1 MLPVPW
7 QHFVVLLTPPAD
19 EAQLETYIGQ
29 RFTQVLDAM
38 FSAEDDLAKLTDAPP
53 RRGGTPERESSR
65 LTAAAIMTPVL
76 FRYHQLRESYFDKD
90 LAIVVS

>member
-1 MLPVPW
+1 MSSFKSSVAA
-7 QHFVVLLTPPAD
+7 HFSHT
-19 EAQLETYIGQ
+19 
-29 RFTQVLDAM
+29 
-38 FSAEDDLAKLTDAPP
+38 
-53 RRGGTPERESSR
+53 GTPERESSR